1 MGALIAELASLRAEN
16 ARLLR
21 LLKLTRREA
30 APPGP
35 AQAGFFE
42 APPGAV
48 HAGSPPEVK
57 VAFFGALF
65 AARTDLYAV
74 RWENARTG
82 QRGWLPAVRGG
93 WRKGVPHAERD
104 YLPLTAGV
112 LSAHLSGQVH
122 LGLYP
127 LLDGDR
133 CWWLAA
139 DFDGSAA
146 MLDALNYIKA
156 ARTLSVP
163 VGLEISRSGT
173 GAHTWIFFTGPVP
186 AETARRLGTG
196 LLREAM
202 ALRGQMSLASY
213 DRLFPSQDALPVGGV
228 GNLIAAPLYGKAR
241 RDGTT
246 VFLDPATM
254 EPHEDQWAYLATLGR
269 MTPREVATAANRA
282 GRVIVGT
289 AVERIEPA
297 GSTKTQP
304 QLQPV
309 IHARLGAGIRLE
321 QSELTPAFLATL
333 KHAAS
338 MKNPLFYERQRLRLS
353 TWDLPQFLRSFEE
366 TLDGGLILPRGMA
379 DKVASLAEQAGSRL
393 DITDERD
400 HGKVQEFTLA
410 ATLTDVQRQAA
421 ETLASYDLGVLVAP
435 PGAGKTV
442 IACAVIAAHR
452 AATLVLVDR
461 KALADQWRTRIHEH
475 LGIKPGQLGGG
486 RKKIKGTID
495 VMTLQ
500 TLARHTDIPALTSGY
515 GLVVADECHHVPA
528 AAFEH
533 AVRQIPVRR
542 WLGLTATPYRRDKLD
557 DLIALQVG
565 PTRHTITHSASSG
578 QDGPASSGLEQPDLG
593 IDLGEPSQ
601 RPAPVLRVHLTQ
613 FAYAGEADPSAPGG
627 IAAIYKDLAADQAR
641 TTQVARDVTEALAR
655 GRHCL
660 VLTQW
665 TSHLDQLTRALR
677 DGGHDPVVLQ
687 GGMGAKARVA
697 ALARLQ
703 PESDGPPLLVVAT
716 GPYIGEGFDC
726 PALDALFLAAPIAFK
741 GRLVQYVGRILRAYP
756 GKGTAEVHDYH
767 DVKTAVLAAS
777 LTKRAPG
784 YTSLG
789 FPDPRRL
796 TPTPSTLDT
805 PAPGSNQ
812 DTQ

>member
-1 MGALIAELASLRAEN
+1 M
-16 ARLLR
+16 
-21 LLKLTRREA
+21 
-30 APPGP
+30 
-35 AQAGFFE
+35 
-42 APPGAV
+42 
-48 HAGSPPEVK
+48 K

-82 QRGWLPAVRGG
+82 QKGWLPAVRGG

-112 LSAHLSGQVH
+112 LSAHLSGQMH

-133 CWWLAA
+133 CCWLAA

-156 ARTLSVP
+156 ARALSVP
-163 VGLEISRSGT
+163 AGLEVSRSGN

-213 DRLFPSQDALPVGGV
+213 DRLFPSQDTLPAGGV
-228 GNLIAAPLYGKAR
+228 GNLIAAPLYGTAR
-241 RDGTT
+241 RDGAT
-246 VFLDPATM
+246 VFLDAATM
-254 EPHEDQWAYLATLGR
+254 EPHEDQWAYLSTLGR
-269 MTPREVATAANRA
+269 MTPREAASAANRA
-282 GRVIVGT
+282 GRVVVGT
-289 AVERIEPA
+289 AVERIEAA
-297 GSTKTQP
+297 GSTRTRP

-379 DKVASLAEQAGSRL
+379 DKVASLVEQAGSRL

-400 HGKVQEFTLA
+400 QGKAQEFTLA
-410 ATLTDVQRQAA
+410 AALTDAQRKAA
-421 ETLASYDLGVLVAP
+421 ETLAIHDLGVLVAP

-442 IACAVIAAHR
+442 IACAVIATHR
-452 AATLVLVDR
+452 TATLVLVDR
-461 KALADQWRTRIHEH
+461 KALADQWRARIHEH

-486 RKKIKGTID
+486 RKKIKGIID
-495 VMTLQ
+495 VVTLQ
-500 TLARHTDIPALTSGY
+500 TLARRTDILALTSGY

-565 PTRHTITHSASSG
+565 PTRHTISHSANL
-578 QDGPASSGLEQPDLG
+578 GPNATASNDPQQPDLG

-601 RPAPVLRVHLTQ
+601 PPVPVLHVHLTQ
-613 FAYAGEADPSAPGG
+613 FAYTGEADPSAPGG
-627 IAAIYKDLAADQAR
+627 IAAIYKDLSADHAR
-641 TTQVARDVTEALAR
+641 TAQVTGDVTEALAR

-665 TSHLDQLTRALR
+665 TSHLDQLAHALR
-677 DGGHDPVVLQ
+677 DGGHDPVILR
-687 GGMGAKARVA
+687 GGMGAKARAA

-703 PESDGPPLLVVAT
+703 PESNGPPLLVVAT

-726 PALDALFLAAPIAFK
+726 PALDTLFLAAPIAFK
-741 GRLVQYVGRILRAYP
+741 GRLVQYAGRILRAYP

-767 DVKTAVLAAS
+767 DAKTPVLAAS

-784 YTSLG
+784 YASLG

-796 TPTPSTLDT
+796 IS
-805 PAPGSNQ
+805 
-812 DTQ
+812 